1 MDMRTAYT
9 NESHL
14 DAQQARWFAVYT
26 KYKREKAVFRRLQE
40 KGIETYLP
48 LQQLVRQY
56 TRKTRI
62 VELPLISCYLFARI
76 TKQEYVPVLETE
88 GVLDFVNFSGK
99 IIAIPDKEINIVR
112 RLVGEKVELEIEPR
126 RFRPGQ
132 EVEIVEGNLT
142 GIRGVLLECYGDKNF
157 LVELNRTGYNLCM
170 HIDPSALRPVRA
182 VPVVREMSTAAYN
195 VAR

>member
-1 MDMRTAYT
+1 MRTAYT

-62 VELPLISCYLFARI
+62 VELPLISCYLFARV

-99 IIAIPDKEINIVR
+99 IIAIPEKEISIMR
-112 RLVGEKVELEIEPR
+112 RLVGEKMDLEIEPR

-132 EVEIVEGNLT
+132 EVEIVEGNLM
-142 GIRGVLLECYGDKNF
+142 GIRGVLLECYNDKNF

-182 VPVVREMSTAAYN
+182 VSALREMDTAALP
-195 VAR
+195 AAH

>member
-1 MDMRTAYT
+1 MRTAYT

-62 VELPLISCYLFARI
+62 VELPLISCYLFTRI

-99 IIAIPDKEINIVR
+99 IIAIPDREVTIMR
-112 RLVGEKVELEIEPR
+112 RLVGEKMELEIEPR

-142 GIRGVLLECYGDKNF
+142 GIRGVLLECYSDKNF

-170 HIDPSALRPVRA
+170 HVDPSALRPVRA
-182 VPVVREMSTAAYN
+182 VPAVREMSTAAYN